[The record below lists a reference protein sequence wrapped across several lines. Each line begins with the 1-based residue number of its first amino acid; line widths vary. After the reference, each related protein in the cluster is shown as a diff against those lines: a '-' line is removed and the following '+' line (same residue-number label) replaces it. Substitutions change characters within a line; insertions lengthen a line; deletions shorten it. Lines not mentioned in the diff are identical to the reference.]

1 MSIRETGVEFEQL
14 RTEVEELNNSLSRII
29 DILKDKSLN
38 ESERIERAVLIAESS
53 KSIEGKFHS
62 KFASK

>member
-1 MSIRETGVEFEQL
+1 MSTRETGVEFEQL

-29 DILKDKSLN
+29 DILKDTSLN

-62 KFASK
+62 KFVSK

>member
-1 MSIRETGVEFEQL
+1 MSTRETGIEFEQL
-14 RTEVEELNNSLSRII
+14 RTEVEELNNALSRII

-38 ESERIERAVLIAESS
+38 ESERIDRAVLIAESS
-53 KSIEGKFHS
+53 KSMEGKFHS

>member
-1 MSIRETGVEFEQL
+1 MSTRETGVEFEQL
-14 RTEVEELNNSLSRII
+14 RTEVEELNNALSRII

-62 KFASK
+62 KFASR